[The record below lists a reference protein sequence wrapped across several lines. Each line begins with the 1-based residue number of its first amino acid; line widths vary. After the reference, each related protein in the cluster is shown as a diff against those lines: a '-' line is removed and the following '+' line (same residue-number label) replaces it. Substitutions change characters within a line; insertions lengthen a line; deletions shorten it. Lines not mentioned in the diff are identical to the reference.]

1 MYSWIAKNINKG
13 VWNHNNKSAVRT
25 LYDYYN
31 KDIYFTTKD
40 ESLAY
45 NEKLG
50 NFTSF
55 YSYEDLDFMICFK
68 DLTYQIKNNEFWK
81 LHKGDE
87 YTNIFGIPRDYSIT
101 LIANPNFILD
111 KVFDSVEF
119 RTNGTESFEFSSFN
133 ELKSNNPFNKLIVE
147 NEYQKSETTKSLKKK
162 FRTWRWS
169 IGRDNRDRIR
179 NMWSKITLEG
189 SRNDELRVYD
199 IAVNYYY

>member
-1 MYSWIAKNINKG
+1 MHFDGKSFNDLTSSKNMYSWIVKNINKG

-55 YSYEDLDFMICFK
+55 YSYEDLDFMLCFK

-101 LIANPNFILD
+101 LIANPNFTLD

-119 RTNGTESFEFSSFN
+119 STNGTESFEFSSFN
-133 ELKSNNPFNKLIVE
+133 ECLVSSAAIISTSSRTLTALYVISP
-147 NEYQKSETTKSLKKK
+147 K
-162 FRTWRWS
+162 FP
-169 IGRDNRDRIR
+169 IGVAIKYNFPAI
-179 NMWSKITLEG
+179 KIFLHI
-189 SRNDELRVYD
+189 NFDYIFL
-199 IAVNYYY
+199 